1 MPHARYIL
9 GGCNTASPLSRVV
22 MVFSECGVFGMRA
35 FTCSRGCTKNRK
47 IKMQMNCGH
56 PANLSQGR
64 QMAEA
69 KSGSVT
75 LFKSGSSK
83 PRADQPPA
91 RAGEKPAVD
100 LCKIQQWRGSTEK
113 STYYGSARLRQTH
126 TDNIQTT
133 PRPFNSS

>member
-1 MPHARYIL
+1 MMYSSI
-9 GGCNTASPLSRVV
+9 TVS
-22 MVFSECGVFGMRA
+22 
-35 FTCSRGCTKNRK
+35 
-47 IKMQMNCGH
+47 MQE
-56 PANLSQGR
+56 SQRR

-69 KSGSVT
+69 KSSSVT
-75 LFKSGSSK
+75 LSKSGSSK

-113 STYYGSARLRQTH
+113 STYGSARLRQTH